1 MTGFKFLLLVVLLT
15 TFAQTEVFA
24 DGLADGLAAAQKGDF
39 QAAWKSWKPLADQ
52 GNAEAQFNL
61 GFLYENGKG
70 VAKDNVEAVKW
81 YRKAAE
87 QGDASAQT
95 NLGFMYENGKG
106 VAKDNVEAVKWYRKA
121 AEGGDAEAQFNLGV
135 MYMLGKGVKK
145 SAVDAYVWFNFAAA
159 AGDENA
165 KKGKATISKEMT
177 PAQIDEAQK
186 KSTVY

>member
-1 MTGFKFLLLVVLLT
+1 MTKLKSLLAAVMLVA
-15 TFAQTEVFA
+15 FAQTPAFA
-24 DGLADGLAAAQKGDF
+24 DALADGATAALKGDF
-39 QAAWKSWKPLADQ
+39 QTAFKLWKPLADQ
-52 GNAEAQFNL
+52 GNAKAQFKL
-61 GFLYENGKG
+61 GFMYENGKG
-70 VAKDNVEAVKW
+70 VTKDNIEAVKW

-87 QGDASAQT
+87 QGHAWAQT
-95 NLGFMYENGKG
+95 
-106 VAKDNVEAVKWYRKA
+106 
-121 AEGGDAEAQFNLGV
+121 NLGV

-165 KKGKATISKEMT
+165 KKDKATISKKMT